1 VSNEV
6 WVEDEVVTND
16 LESGTPIAYVLW
28 IMVDGL
34 FQQTNYQAAKALM
47 GAVEL
52 RHEAISANLAH
63 VETPHY
69 KRVDIDK
76 KFEKQFVSMLKGG
89 ASEQFSG
96 LRPTVSVDQLSK
108 PNRSD
113 GNTVELEKEMLA
125 LNRNTLQHGF
135 ITDRISGTMARL
147 KLAITGRS

>member
-1 VSNEV
+1 
-6 WVEDEVVTND
+6 
-16 LESGTPIAYVLW
+16 
-28 IMVDGL
+28 
-34 FQQTNYQAAKALM
+34 
-47 GAVEL
+47 
-52 RHEAISANLAH
+52 
-63 VETPHY
+63 
-69 KRVDIDK
+69 
-76 KFEKQFVSMLKGG
+76 MLKGG
-89 ASEQFSG
+89 ASEGFSG